1 MLVKMLAITIVGIMS
16 LYPKMGTVQHI
27 ENNNCYI
34 VDAAGDVW
42 QATDVNLK
50 VGDKVNLLMNTN
62 GTTTIYDDCIIEIE
76 KVK

>member
-1 MLVKMLAITIVGIMS
+1 MIAKMITYVLIGVMS
-16 LYPKMGTVQHI
+16 MYPKMGTVQRI

-42 QATDVNLK
+42 QVTDVNLK

-62 GTTTIYDDCIIEIE
+62 GTPTIYDDCIIEIE

>member
-16 LYPKMGTVQHI
+16 LYPKMGTVQRI

-34 VDAAGDVW
+34 IDTTGDVW

-50 VGDKVNLLMNTN
+50 VGDKCRLIMSTNNTP
-62 GTTTIYDDCIIEIE
+62 TIYDDCIIEIE

>member
-1 MLVKMLAITIVGIMS
+1 MIAKMITYVLIGVMS
-16 LYPKMGTVQHI
+16 MYPKMGTVQRI

-50 VGDKVNLLMNTN
+50 VGDKCRLIMSTNNTP
-62 GTTTIYDDCIIEIE
+62 TIYDDCIIEIE